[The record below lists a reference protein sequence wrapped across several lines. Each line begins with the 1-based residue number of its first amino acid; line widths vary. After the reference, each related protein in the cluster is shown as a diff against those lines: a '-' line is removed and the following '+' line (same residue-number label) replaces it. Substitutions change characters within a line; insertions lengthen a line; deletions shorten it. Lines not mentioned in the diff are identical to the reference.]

1 MSGAVGVRHW
11 SHVIIHPVDVDA
23 SLEFYTKL
31 LGYEV
36 LSDEKISG
44 PGLDAIVGREGVQG
58 RVVVGL
64 VGGQKVEF
72 VYLGDPDLGGP
83 QDNERGLR
91 GFTVR
96 VADINEAADACTA
109 HGVPILSGPSEIK
122 GFWQFMIMDPDGVAI
137 EISQPPPGVEL
148 SGPLS

>member
-23 SLEFYTKL
+23 SLEFYTTL

-72 VYLGDPDLGGP
+72 VYLGDPDLGDP
-83 QDNERGLR
+83 QNSERGLR

-96 VADINEAADACTA
+96 VDDINEAADACTA
-109 HGVPILSGPSEIK
+109 HGVAILSGPSEIK

-137 EISQPPPGVEL
+137 EISQPPAGVEL

>member
-11 SHVIIHPVDVDA
+11 SHVIIHPTDVDA

-36 LSDEKISG
+36 LADEIISG
-44 PGLDAIVGREGVQG
+44 PGLDAIVGREGAEG
-58 RVVVGL
+58 RIVVGL

-72 VYLGDPDLGGP
+72 VYLGNPDLGDP
-83 QDNERGLR
+83 QDNERGLQ

-96 VADINEAADACTA
+96 VADINDAADACA
-109 HGVPILSGPSEIK
+109 ALGVPILSGPSEIK
-122 GFWQFMIMDPDGVAI
+122 GFWQFIIKDPDGVGI
-137 EISQPPPGVEL
+137 EISQTPPGVEL

>member
-11 SHVIIHPVDVDA
+11 SHVIIHPWT
-23 SLEFYTKL
+23 SMPR
-31 LGYEV
+31 
-36 LSDEKISG
+36 LSSTRSCWATRSYLTSRSQDRAWTPSWAGRG
-44 PGLDAIVGREGVQG
+44 PG

-72 VYLGDPDLGGP
+72 VYLGDPDLGDP

-137 EISQPPPGVEL
+137 EISQTPPGVEL

>member
-36 LSDEKISG
+36 LSDERISG

-72 VYLGDPDLGGP
+72 VYLGDTGMSDP
-83 QDNERGLR
+83 QENQRGLQ

-96 VADINEAADACTA
+96 VADINDAADACEA
-109 HGVPILSGPSEIK
+109 NGVPIVSGPSEIK
-122 GFWQFMIMDPDGVAI
+122 GFWQFMILDPDGVMI
-137 EISQPPPGVEL
+137 EISQTPPGVEV